1 MQTQK
6 LHPNFCINGKNL
18 DYHNLLE
25 TAYSY
30 LKEGEAFEKEVGKF
44 LLAWLD
50 KSETLTVYS
59 SGSTGTPKAIA
70 LKKEHMVNSANA
82 TGAYFQLQPKNSAL
96 LCLPANYI
104 AGKMM
109 LVRAMV
115 LGLDIYPVEPSA
127 EPLTNLNKNFDF
139 AAMVPMQVMN
149 SISKLDQIHTLLIG
163 GAPMTTNL
171 KNKLEGCST
180 AVYETYGMTE
190 TITHIAVKSINEP
203 YFTAL
208 PNVRFS
214 QNERGCLVI
223 DAPGVSTAP
232 IHTNDMVK
240 LISKIQFK
248 WLGRLDNV
256 VNSGG
261 IKLHPEL
268 IEEKIGSYLQVP
280 FFVFGSEDEKLG
292 EKLILVAET
301 KSSVMEIKNALQS
314 IEELG
319 PYEMPRK
326 ILTIPKFVRTK
337 NGKIKRN
344 KTFEKALEKA

>member
-6 LHPNFCINGKNL
+6 LHPNFCINGRNL
-18 DYHNLLE
+18 DYHDLLE

-30 LKEGEAFEKEVGKF
+30 LKEGEIFEKELGKF
-44 LLAWLD
+44 LLDWID
-50 KSETLTVYS
+50 KSETLTVYT
-59 SGSTGTPKAIA
+59 SGSTGTPKPIG
-70 LKKEHMVNSANA
+70 LKKEHMVNSAIA
-82 TGAYFQLQPKNSAL
+82 TGAYFKLQPNKTAL

-127 EPLTNLNKNFDF
+127 EPLAYLNKTFDF
-139 AAMVPMQVMN
+139 AAMVPMQAMN
-149 SISKLDQIHTLLIG
+149 SISKLNQIHTLLIG
-163 GAPMTTNL
+163 GAPMTIDL

-180 AVYETYGMTE
+180 AIYETYGMTE
-190 TITHIAVKSINEP
+190 TITHIAVKKIKEE

-208 PNVRFS
+208 PNVRLS
-214 QNERGCLVI
+214 KNERGCLVI
-223 DAPGVSTAP
+223 DAPRVSTATV
-232 IHTNDMVK
+232 HTNDVVE
-240 LISKIQFK
+240 LISESQFN
-248 WLGRLDNV
+248 WLGRFDNV

-268 IEEKIGSYLQVP
+268 IEEKIGNYLQMP
-280 FFVFGSEDEKLG
+280 FFVIGSADEKLG
-292 EKLILVAET
+292 EKLNLVVET
-301 KSSVMEIKNALQS
+301 EISVMEIKNTLLS

-326 ILTIPKFVRTK
+326 ILTIPKFVRTE